1 MSETGPFRG
10 ALSGR
15 ERSLTGIMGQ
25 NEGFEGQCDGLGA
38 CSQGV
43 LLGCWAMRALIRLGI
58 FAQTPARRGGGTV
71 RLTSTSLHKNFGR
84 RILGVQL
91 S

>member
-1 MSETGPFRG
+1 MSD
-10 ALSGR
+10 
-15 ERSLTGIMGQ
+15 RSLTGIMGQ
-25 NEGFEGQCDGLGA
+25 NEGFEGHHTDLGA

-43 LLGCWAMRALIRLGI
+43 LLGCWAMWALIGLGI

-71 RLTSTSLHKNFGR
+71 RLTSTSLHKNFGKE
-84 RILGVQL
+84 ILGVQL